1 MWRGAAWRVGG
12 RAWRVGGVA
21 RRGGWRGVLA
31 LLAEPER
38 VEVRVELDVGQVRV
52 AVARGVQVEQEA
64 CVVGGRAIG
73 GARVQVE
80 QEACVGAILPI
91 VFAGP

>member
-1 MWRGAAWRVGG
+1 MAGRGAAWRGD
-12 RAWRVGGVA
+12 GVA

-52 AVARGVQVEQEA
+52 ARARGVQVEQEA

-73 GARVQVE
+73 GASVQVE
-80 QEACVGAILPI
+80 QEACVGATLPI

>member
-1 MWRGAAWRVGG
+1 MVGAATVGGAAWRG
-12 RAWRVGGVA
+12 GGVA

-52 AVARGVQVEQEA
+52 ARAGGVQVEQEA
-64 CVVGGRAIG
+64 CTGAGRAIG

-80 QEACVGAILPI
+80 QEACMGAVPLYS
-91 VFAGP
+91 

>member
-1 MWRGAAWRVGG
+1 MEGRWQGVAGRWRGAAW
-12 RAWRVGGVA
+12 
-21 RRGGWRGVLA
+21 RGGWRGVLA

-80 QEACVGAILPI
+80 QEACAGAILPI